1 MAKED
6 HQRRGRLL
14 ISDCQ
19 LPIGEGKANPPSL
32 KVCRGSFEKLVIGNW
47 QLTMPKGEIMAEK
60 KEFRVQAKQREGRG
74 KNDARRARREGMV
87 PITVYGGGAET
98 IAAVAPARD
107 LAAILRS
114 ESARNTI
121 FTIEVE
127 GVGESEVMF
136 HDRQIDP
143 VKGRLIHADLTR
155 LVKGQKIE
163 VTVPLHLVGEPIGVK
178 ERQGVLEQII
188 REIDVRCEPR
198 DIPDS
203 LDVDVSNLDVHDTLH
218 VSDIQV
224 SEGVEILTD
233 AEIVIATVGIVKEEE
248 APAPVI

>member
-1 MAKED
+1 
-6 HQRRGRLL
+6 
-14 ISDCQ
+14 
-19 LPIGEGKANPPSL
+19 
-32 KVCRGSFEKLVIGNW
+32 
-47 QLTMPKGEIMAEK
+47 MAEK
-60 KEFRVQAKQREGRG
+60 KDFRIQAKQREGRG
-74 KNDARRARREGMV
+74 KNDARRARRGGMV

-98 IAAVAPARD
+98 VAAVAPLRE

-114 ESARNTI
+114 EAGRNTI

-143 VKGRLIHADLTR
+143 VRGRLIHADLTR

-178 ERQGVLEQII
+178 EKQGVLEQII
-188 REIDVRCEPR
+188 REIEIRCEPR
-198 DIPDS
+198 EIPDS
-203 LDVDVSNLDVHDTLH
+203 FDLDVSHLDVHDLLH
-218 VSDIQV
+218 VSDIKV

-233 AEIVIATVGIVKEEE
+233 PDQVIATVGIVKEEV
-248 APAPVI
+248 APTPTLEGEEPAEPEVIGKGKKDEEGEEGE

>member
-1 MAKED
+1 
-6 HQRRGRLL
+6 
-14 ISDCQ
+14 
-19 LPIGEGKANPPSL
+19 
-32 KVCRGSFEKLVIGNW
+32 
-47 QLTMPKGEIMAEK
+47 MAEK
-60 KEFRVQAKQREGRG
+60 KDYKVQAKVRDGRG

-98 IAAVAPARD
+98 VAAVAPLRD

-114 ESARNTI
+114 EAGRNTI
-121 FTIEVE
+121 FTIAVE

-188 REIDVRCEPR
+188 REIEIRCEPR
-198 DIPDS
+198 EIPDT
-203 LDVDVSNLDVHDTLH
+203 LEVDVSNLDVHDVLH
-218 VSDIQV
+218 ASDIPVSDA
-224 SEGVEILTD
+224 VEILSD
-233 AEIVIATVGIVKEEE
+233 PELVIATVGMVKEEVE
-248 APAPVI
+248 AAPAAEGEEPAEPEVIGKGKKEEEGEEAE